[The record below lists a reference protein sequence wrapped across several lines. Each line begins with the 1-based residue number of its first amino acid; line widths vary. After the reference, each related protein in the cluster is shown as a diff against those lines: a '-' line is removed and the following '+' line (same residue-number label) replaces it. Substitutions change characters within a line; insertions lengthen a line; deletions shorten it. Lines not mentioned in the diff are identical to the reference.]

1 MFPSLTSFLCFFI
14 PAVILILLGIA
25 FEETVVRFERKLFA
39 ALKAVRKTV
48 LESIAENR
56 KAKAIRIA
64 YRSYLTAKKANAI
77 RF

>member
-1 MFPSLTSFLCFFI
+1 MFQSLSAFLWFFI
-14 PAVILILLGIA
+14 PMFIAIVFALA
-25 FEETVVRFERKLFA
+25 FEETLIRFERKLFA

-64 YRSYLTAKKANAI
+64 YRSYLTAKKAKEI